1 LSRLR
6 DAIARWA
13 AAALLLAA
21 APAPGAG
28 AEPAVTLR
36 ARPASLVLGTA
47 ARATIEI
54 DAGGGGPPHVTTNV
68 GRIENLRAVA
78 AGRFEAD
85 YVPPREA
92 YPQVA
97 IVAAVVGERYGWT
110 SIPLSGRGVAT
121 ARSAPHAAVRV
132 TIGGESFGPVRT
144 DWSGEARVQVI
155 APPGERFAFHR
166 DRPLDL
172 NVPPTV
178 HVHVAAGRLV
188 APADAEQRL
197 PLYVFAVTAAGAPRA
212 GAPVVLDVSQGT
224 IVDRAERAPGEI
236 VATWRLAPGAAQPAT
251 ATVRLADEPG
261 PRFAVTVARPGGAPA
276 RVTLEATPSRIV
288 AGEEAPVALRVR
300 VVDGAGNPAAAVP
313 RIESDFGEV
322 SAPVSAGDAA
332 WEARLRIPPEIGVRR
347 RVELVAHAA
356 GLEDRVRLELAP
368 ADPARLVVSPEA
380 ATLVADGS
388 AHATMRVH
396 LFDRFGNPAAAAV
409 PHVVATPPGRVSSEP
424 DGAGAWVVRYRPE
437 RTSESA
443 TGNVSVRAGSL
454 ERVAQV
460 ELVPPVRRV
469 SLAPKLGIAMSAGGL
484 IAAHVSAE
492 GAYRPALLDGRL
504 ALVLEAGGF
513 VRDRTDQVSVG
524 DGQVEV
530 HGRARYVSVTA
541 SPRWQL
547 ALGTRQLAWASAGAG
562 AAHVASEV
570 SVASGPARI
579 EAGIVPVVQTAAGW
593 GLRVGRSTP
602 FAEARLAWHADPRF
616 EALRGS
622 LTVLTL
628 ALGCRYDAY

>member
-1 LSRLR
+1 LSRFR

-13 AAALLLAA
+13 AAVLLLAA

-54 DAGGGGPPHVTTNV
+54 DAGGGGAPHVTTNV
-68 GRIENLRAVA
+68 GRIENLRAVD

-224 IVDRAERAPGEI
+224 IVDRAERASGEI

-261 PRFAVTVARPGGAPA
+261 PKFAVTVARPGGAPA
-276 RVTLEATPSRIV
+276 RVTLVARPSRVV

-332 WEARLRIPPEIGVRR
+332 WEARLGSHRRSARGAASSWWRALRDSRIASGSSSLLPTRR
-347 RVELVAHAA
+347 DSSCPR
-356 GLEDRVRLELAP
+356 RPRSSSRT
-368 ADPARLVVSPEA
+368 ARPTRRCACSSSIA
-380 ATLVADGS
+380 S
-388 AHATMRVH
+388 
-396 LFDRFGNPAAAAV
+396 
-409 PHVVATPPGRVSSEP
+409 ATPPRLPFLTSS
-424 DGAGAWVVRYRPE
+424 RR
-437 RTSESA
+437 R
-443 TGNVSVRAGSL
+443 RAGS
-454 ERVAQV
+454 RRSRT
-460 ELVPPVRRV
+460 VPGHGSSGIVR
-469 SLAPKLGIAMSAGGL
+469 SA
-484 IAAHVSAE
+484 
-492 GAYRPALLDGRL
+492 
-504 ALVLEAGGF
+504 
-513 VRDRTDQVSVG
+513 
-524 DGQVEV
+524 
-530 HGRARYVSVTA
+530 RARA
-541 SPRWQL
+541 RR
-547 ALGTRQLAWASAGAG
+547 GTCRCARDPW
-562 AAHVASEV
+562 
-570 SVASGPARI
+570 SG
-579 EAGIVPVVQTAAGW
+579 
-593 GLRVGRSTP
+593 
-602 FAEARLAWHADPRF
+602 
-616 EALRGS
+616 
-622 LTVLTL
+622 
-628 ALGCRYDAY
+628 